1 MILHTEV
8 TVVINNSIFH
18 SISWTNSANG
28 VGLQIHQPNRVTS
41 ARGKRKMP
49 GIPSGIFTKGCTS
62 WNAGGGG
69 SSAEQLILAF
79 VKGWGSQ
86 SSPPLLPL
94 GGCRDVKDPQQNIY
108 QNHNVHGTK
117 LRGIPSRIPYQTK
130 LRGVPS
136 RIPLKGR
143 SSQSPP
149 PLLPLGGCSDESR
162 RPVWGSKYCPASSG
176 YINGERTLPTL

>member
-1 MILHTEV
+1 
-8 TVVINNSIFH
+8 
-18 SISWTNSANG
+18 
-28 VGLQIHQPNRVTS
+28 
-41 ARGKRKMP
+41 MP

-117 LRGIPSRIPYQTK
+117 LRGIPSRISYQKPHIQGIK
-130 LRGVPS
+130 LRGIPS
-136 RIPLKGR
+136 RLSIKG
-143 SSQSPP
+143 
-149 PLLPLGGCSDESR
+149 
-162 RPVWGSKYCPASSG
+162 WSG
-176 YINGERTLPTL
+176 